1 MSDNP
6 KKNDEAKKVSSD
18 ESKPNKVLIENAEP
32 SSNPVTLS
40 APGKSSVK
48 DKKMKTGMKAVLPG
62 AVAVAQSVA
71 AKNEKSPPLA
81 TQNNATEF
89 VSDKEDTR
97 GSNYRQRKIT
107 SRRVISAPISAE
119 NKKVPSE
126 IFETSLVN
134 SEPCA
139 LTMSGNSSGNDSK
152 TKTRKGLKADMPGVV
167 AKSSDVSP
175 PSIAKDIRAR
185 NYRRR
190 NIIYRE
196 IENPLSN
203 GATTY
208 GNGKALAPATMELI
222 NSEPSALPDSIA
234 ISHSPNTRDEE
245 VSQRIEDSLE
255 ANNKS
260 NDFLED
266 QELVVATLV
275 ESDRNVFKT
284 DVIVDA
290 FLVEEKPDNENATP
304 WFKDRRNIFVG
315 IIVIVAVSI
324 AVIVTSQL
332 LGDGDVLQSIAP
344 STFHS
349 NIPTMAPSLIPSY
362 MPTYAPSLKLTLL
375 PSTLTTYT
383 PTRTPRLIPSYM
395 PTYTPS
401 LKLSLSPS
409 TSPTYIPTRA
419 PTLMPSY
426 IPTRAPTLIPS
437 YMPTNTPTLNPQ
449 EVLQLLFDSTNGPSW
464 SNIWDFSSAQSYC
477 EFHGIA
483 CDDSEQITRIVLESN
498 GLRGP

>member
-81 TQNNATEF
+81 TQNNA
-89 VSDKEDTR
+89 SDKEDTR

-139 LTMSGNSSGNDSK
+139 LTMFGNSSDNDSK
-152 TKTRKGLKADMPGVV
+152 TKTRKGLKADVPGVV

-190 NIIYRE
+190 N
-196 IENPLSN
+196 
-203 GATTY
+203 
-208 GNGKALAPATMELI
+208 I

-290 FLVEEKPDNENATP
+290 FLVEENPDNENATP

-324 AVIVTSQL
+324 AVIVASQL

-344 STFHS
+344 STFHP
-349 NIPTMAPSLIPSY
+349 NIPPMAPSLIPSY